1 MNFENSWQIYSN
13 KFFNESKT
21 VVIKIG
27 SALLIDDSI
36 GDINKSWLSC
46 LAEDISNLKDKG
58 KKVIIVSSGA
68 VALGKKIFHSDSEK
82 LDLEQSQAAAAVG
95 QIKLC
100 QAYQEHFDPLGIKT
114 AQILVTSEDSQNR
127 RRYLNSKATISL
139 LYTSPSPRD

>member
-1 MNFENSWQIYSN
+1 MGTKVMNLENSWQIYSN

-21 VVIKIG
+21 VVVKIG
-27 SALLIDDSI
+27 SALLIDDSN

-95 QIKLC
+95 QII
-100 QAYQEHFDPLGIKT
+100 AVRGEEAD
-114 AQILVTSEDSQNR
+114 
-127 RRYLNSKATISL
+127 
-139 LYTSPSPRD
+139 